1 MTTELDR
8 TSLHRSAVLAK
19 AGVELKP
26 EVAAGGDF
34 DPPLPA
40 GWQAHHVTPAL
51 NRPGG
56 AAVRMPDPTRS
67 CLRVQ
72 A

>member
-1 MTTELDR
+1 MLT
-8 TSLHRSAVLAK
+8 K
-19 AGVELKP
+19 AGVELKL
-26 EVAAGGDF
+26 EVRLVGDF

-40 GWQAHHVTPAL
+40 ELQPHHVQPVLIGREA
-51 NRPGG
+51 PPFG
-56 AAVRMPDPTRS
+56 MPDPNRS